1 MNWQEFEPYS
11 LEELIEILQLQEDEE
26 GKAWAD
32 AAFVNIVLRFRKDV
46 LEKCT
51 VMCLKNHLSETDAE
65 VITTRVFK
73 KIYRHPTFTRSKCRQ
88 KKIEDCFRFYL
99 YKIARNEFADYVL
112 PDEQPYDGSERVRT
126 SVVDETVDH
135 TPEKL
140 NHLQEAERKLDE
152 LFSVL
157 TPSHKIIYLTYMY
170 YEKEGKYLP
179 ARLRKELREHLHLSQ
194 STIRVYKM
202 QAIELVN
209 SNRKNNGK

>member
-1 MNWQEFEPYS
+1 LNWQELESYS
-11 LEELIEILQLQEDEE
+11 LEELIEVLQLQIDDE

-32 AAFVNIVLRFRKDV
+32 AAFVNIVLRFRKDL
-46 LEKCT
+46 LEKST
-51 VMCLKNHLSETDAE
+51 VMCVKSQLTETDAE

-73 KIYRHPTFTRSKCRQ
+73 KIYRHPTFTRSKCKQ

-99 YKIARNEFADYVL
+99 YKIARNEFVDYVL
-112 PDEQPYDGSERVRT
+112 PDEQPYDGSEQIIT
-126 SVVDETVDH
+126 SLVDTTVEY

-140 NHLQEAERKLDE
+140 KQLQEAERKLDE

-179 ARLRKELREHLHLSQ
+179 PRLRKELREHLHLSQ

>member
-1 MNWQEFEPYS
+1 LNWQELDSYS
-11 LEELIEILQLQEDEE
+11 LEELIEVLQLQEDDE

-32 AAFVNIVLRFRKDV
+32 AAFENIVLRFRKDL

-51 VMCLKNHLSETDAE
+51 IMCVKNKLTETDAE
-65 VITTRVFK
+65 VITSRVFK
-73 KIYRHPTFTRSKCRQ
+73 KIYQHPTFTRSKCKQ
-88 KKIEDCFRFYL
+88 KKIEDCFRLYL

-112 PDEQPYDGSERVRT
+112 PDEQPYSGTERVIT
-126 SVVDETVDH
+126 SIVDTTVEY

-140 NHLQEAERKLDE
+140 NQLQEAERTLDE

-170 YEKEGKYLP
+170 HEKEGKYLP
-179 ARLRKELREHLHLSQ
+179 ERLRKELRELLHLSQ

-209 SNRKNNGK
+209 SKLKKNGK